1 MISSH
6 DIELVAASGE
16 VNDNY
21 HFDSRYVDGKIVF
34 GLPDRARV
42 SAKTKN
48 AVNTLKHI
56 IQRRLRKQPRT

>member
-21 HFDSRYVDGKIVF
+21 HFDS
-34 GLPDRARV
+34 PMWMAR
-42 SAKTKN
+42 SSLT
-48 AVNTLKHI
+48 TRSS
-56 IQRRLRKQPRT
+56 QGQP